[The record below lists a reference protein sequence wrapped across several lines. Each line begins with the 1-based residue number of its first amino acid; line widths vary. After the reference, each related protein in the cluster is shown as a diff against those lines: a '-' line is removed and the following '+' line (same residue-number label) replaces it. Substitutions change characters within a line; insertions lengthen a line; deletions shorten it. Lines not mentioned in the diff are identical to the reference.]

1 LGFLNG
7 APEEGGK
14 VQKDGELW
22 VETVLDENT
31 AGPVP
36 FVLVVHGCIG
46 MSPLTSTW
54 THHVTRVQ
62 ILLQK
67 SGQAIRPLRLL
78 VRIAA

>member
-1 LGFLNG
+1 M
-7 APEEGGK
+7 
-14 VQKDGELW
+14 QKDGELW

-67 SGQAIRPLRLL
+67 SGQVIRPLRLL
-78 VRIAA
+78 VRTAA